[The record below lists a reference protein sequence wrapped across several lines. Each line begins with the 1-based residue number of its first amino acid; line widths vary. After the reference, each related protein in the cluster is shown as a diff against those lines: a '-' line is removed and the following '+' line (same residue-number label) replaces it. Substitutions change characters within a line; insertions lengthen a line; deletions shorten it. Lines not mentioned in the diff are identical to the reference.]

1 MSKHSDFYRMTPAQ
15 KESYIARMMP
25 SFRALKKT
33 VQQEI
38 KDYILK
44 SPKLSAQYAQVF
56 K

>member
-1 MSKHSDFYRMTPAQ
+1 MKHSDFYRMTPAQ

-33 VQQEI
+33 AQQEI